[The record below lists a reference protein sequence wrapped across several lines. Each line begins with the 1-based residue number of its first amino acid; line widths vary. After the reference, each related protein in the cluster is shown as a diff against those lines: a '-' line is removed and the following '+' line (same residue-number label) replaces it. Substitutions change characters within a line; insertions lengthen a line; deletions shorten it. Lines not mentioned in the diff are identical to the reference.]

1 MSFKQEI
8 ASWDGKSASDIGAI
22 YNRHGDDDTFVL
34 KLIEFSLQTD
44 LQKGAT
50 WLLKRYLESDRK
62 LTVSETAALFKRLP
76 ELEQWEAKLH
86 VLQCIPY
93 MPIQASEKKNVEAFL
108 RRCLVENNKFVRAW
122 AYNGFYEISRQYP
135 EYKKETKKLF
145 EMAMKGEAPS
155 VKARIRNIM
164 RTGFVNDK

>member
-22 YNRHGDDDTFVL
+22 YSRHSDDDTFVL

-50 WLLKRYLESDRK
+50 WLLKRYLENNRK
-62 LTVSETAALFKRLP
+62 LTASEIAALFKRLP

-86 VLQCIPY
+86 MLQCIPY
-93 MPIQASEKKNVEAFL
+93 VSSI
-108 RRCLVENNKFVRAW
+108 R
-122 AYNGFYEISRQYP
+122 
-135 EYKKETKKLF
+135 KKEC
-145 EMAMKGEAPS
+145 
-155 VKARIRNIM
+155 
-164 RTGFVNDK
+164 

>member
-8 ASWDGKSASDIGAI
+8 ANWDGKSASAI
-22 YNRHGDDDTFVL
+22 AATYSRYSDDDTFVL
-34 KLIEFSLQTD
+34 KLIAFSLQTD

-50 WLLKRYLESDRK
+50 WLLKRYLESNRK
-62 LTVSETAALFKRLP
+62 LTASEIAALFKRLP

-108 RRCLVENNKFVRAW
+108 RRCLVENNKLVRAW

-135 EYKKETKKLF
+135 EYKEETKKLF
-145 EMAMKGEAPS
+145 ATAMKDEAPS

-164 RTGFVNDK
+164 KAGFVNDK